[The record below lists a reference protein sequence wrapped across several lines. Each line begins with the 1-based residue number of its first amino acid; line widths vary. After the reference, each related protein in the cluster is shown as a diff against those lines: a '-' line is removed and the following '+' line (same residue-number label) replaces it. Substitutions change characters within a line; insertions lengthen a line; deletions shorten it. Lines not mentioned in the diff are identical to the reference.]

1 MEKLSA
7 DEIIDDLEYKEL
19 KLIQDNKYFKFGID
33 AILLIDFAK
42 NIKNDAIVMDIGTG
56 TGIIPI
62 LLSNKTNLEKIYG
75 VELLEKIS
83 KIAIRNV
90 ELNKLDK
97 KVEIINDNINN
108 IEKYILRNSLD
119 VIITNPPYKKKNSG
133 IINAIDEKTIA
144 RHEIYCEF
152 QDICEKSSELLKNG
166 GELYL
171 IHRPE
176 RLVDIIYNLRKYKLE
191 PKILK
196 NIQSYSDSKP
206 TMVLIKAV
214 KNGNS
219 FLTVEE
225 PLIIYEKN
233 GNYTDKIKEIY
244 GKK

>member
-75 VELLEKIS
+75 VELQEKIS